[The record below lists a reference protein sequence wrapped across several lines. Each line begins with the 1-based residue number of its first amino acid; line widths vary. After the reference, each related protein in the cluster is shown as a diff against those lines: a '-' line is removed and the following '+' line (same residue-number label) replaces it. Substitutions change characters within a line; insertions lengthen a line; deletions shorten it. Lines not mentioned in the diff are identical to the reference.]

1 MLNIA
6 VCIKQVPDTTAAGNA
21 TLDPVTGRLMRELL
35 PTIMNYDDK
44 SGLECAIRI
53 KEKYA
58 KDAHIT
64 IVSMGPPNAKE
75 VIVEGIA
82 MGADDGYLITYRAFG
97 GADTLATS
105 LTVAK
110 GIEKI
115 EKETGKKFDLIITG
129 RQAIDGDTAQVGP
142 EIAEHLNLNNISYAE
157 GLEDL
162 DTKAMTITIK
172 RQFED
177 RYHIIKMK
185 LPCLITA
192 IQELADPRYMTVG
205 KIFDVWDDADKIH
218 TITRADMGDLVK
230 DENLG
235 LNGSPTN
242 VARSF
247 PKQLKGEGKKF
258 EGSTE
263 DEVTFIMDALKAK
276 FVI

>member
-1 MLNIA
+1 
-6 VCIKQVPDTTAAGNA
+6 
-21 TLDPVTGRLMRELL
+21 MRELL

-53 KEKYA
+53 KEKYGA
-58 KDAHIT
+58 NVT

-82 MGADDGYLITYRAFG
+82 MGADNGYLITDRAFG

-110 GIEKI
+110 GIEMI
-115 EKETGKKFDLIITG
+115 EKERKVKFDLIITG

-157 GLEDL
+157 GLEEI

-192 IQELADPRYMTVG
+192 IQELAEPRYMTVG
-205 KIFDVWDDADKIH
+205 KIFDVWDDAEKIK

-263 DEVTFIMDALKAK
+263 DEVSFLLDSLKAK